1 MTNGLLIDY
10 KNQQMIEKLLITYLI
25 TKSKLNNWPKLVT
38 TYKIINIRVCYG
50 DKNIYIKENIFSH
63 TKSLNL

>member
-1 MTNGLLIDY
+1 
-10 KNQQMIEKLLITYLI
+10 MIEKLLITYLI

-50 DKNIYIKENIFSH
+50 DKNIYIRENIFSH